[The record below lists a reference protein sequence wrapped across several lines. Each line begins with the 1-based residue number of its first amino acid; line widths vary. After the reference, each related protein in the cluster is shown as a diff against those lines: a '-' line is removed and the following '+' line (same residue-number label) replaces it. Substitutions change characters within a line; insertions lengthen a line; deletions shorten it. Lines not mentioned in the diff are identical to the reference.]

1 MEGVV
6 WVCVAAVA
14 LISFT
19 IKGIGPALLGSRPL
33 PRRVRAVVALIA
45 PALVAALVV
54 VEMVGPRWSAF
65 DPPVAA
71 GVITAV
77 AARLL
82 RAPRLVA
89 VLLAVAVTAG
99 LRLFVV

>member
-1 MEGVV
+1 MEAVV

-14 LISFT
+14 LISFS
-19 IKGIGPALLGSRPL
+19 IKGVGPALLGSRPL
-33 PRRVRAVVALIA
+33 PRRMRAVVALIA

-54 VEMVGPRWSAF
+54 VEIVGPRWSTF

-71 GVITAV
+71 GVV
-77 AARLL
+77 AAVGSRLL

-89 VLLAVAVTAG
+89 VLIAVAVTAG
-99 LRLFVV
+99 LRLLVS

>member
-1 MEGVV
+1 MEAVV
-6 WVCVAAVA
+6 WVCVAAAA

-19 IKGIGPALLGSRPL
+19 IKGVGPALLGSRPL

-54 VEMVGPRWSAF
+54 VEMVGPRWSTF
-65 DPPVAA
+65 DPAVAA
-71 GVITAV
+71 GVVTAIGS
-77 AARLL
+77 RLL

-99 LRLFVV
+99 LRFFVV